1 MDRINRLL
9 LENKAWAQS
18 KVDIDP
24 QYFSKMAKDQTPQF
38 LWIGCADS
46 RVPPSEITN
55 TDPGEMFVHRNIANL
70 VVHTDTNMLSV
81 LQYAV
86 EALKVPHII
95 VCGHY
100 NCGGVKAALMQQSL
114 GLIDNWVRNIKDT
127 YFSHKFEVENFK
139 TEAERVNRLV
149 ELNVMEQVKNLSHSA
164 IVQKAWAER
173 QVPFIHGWVYDLNTG
188 ILKRLVTVDPNS
200 NVDSAYHYKF

>member
-1 MDRINRLL
+1 MDKIKRIL

-18 KVDIDP
+18 RIENNPD
-24 QYFSKMAKDQTPQF
+24 YFKNMAQDQNPTY

-70 VVHTDTNMLSV
+70 VIHTDSNLMSV
-81 LQYAV
+81 IQYAV

-100 NCGGVKAALMQQSL
+100 GCGGVKAALSQQSL
-114 GLIDNWVRNIKDT
+114 GMIDNWVRNIKDVLFT
-127 YFSHKFEVENFK
+127 NKVEINSLASE
-139 TEAERVNRLV
+139 TERVNRLV
-149 ELNVMEQVKNLSHSA
+149 ELSVQTQIRNVAHTA
-164 IVQKAWAER
+164 IVQKAWKDR
-173 QVPFIHGWVYDLNTG
+173 QYPIIHGWVYDLATG
-188 ILKRLVTVDPNS
+188 QLKTIETITPDTKLE
-200 NVDSAYHYKF
+200 DSYRYDF